1 MHNERAYPR
10 LYCRRLVFM
19 EGDIGSGTWQET
31 SHLSWPHASLRVVP
45 QPVLGKS
52 CSLVVWSRASVCMRV
67 CVCKRKVSSPLMI
80 RSPEE
85 AALMGGKN

>member
-1 MHNERAYPR
+1 
-10 LYCRRLVFM
+10 M

-31 SHLSWPHASLRVVP
+31 SHLSWPCASLHVVP

-52 CSLVVWSRASVCMRV
+52 CSLVMWSRASVCMRV
-67 CVCKRKVSSPLMI
+67 CVCVCKRKVSLPLMI
-80 RSPEE
+80 HSPEE